1 MSPRLNTKENIM
13 ENEDHRSLGRRLRLF
28 DTVPVIGAG
37 LPIWLPDG
45 AVIRGELERMAAEI
59 AERTGCVRVH
69 TPVLAKRALFEQ
81 SGHWDKFA
89 EDMFPAMKV
98 GEDELVLRPANC
110 PSHVQVYAAE
120 AHSWRDLP
128 VRLIES
134 ASMFRSELSGVLGG
148 LSRVRQISL
157 DDAHVFCMPVQV
169 VDEVVLALDAIADA
183 YAVLGIDV
191 DHYRLSGR
199 GQAGAGSDED
209 WDASEADLRAALDR
223 RGIPYVHVPGEGAFY
238 GPKIDVQ
245 VRDAAGREE
254 TLSTVQV
261 DRVLPERFGLV
272 YVGSDGA
279 KHRPVMVHRGLLSSM
294 ERLVALL
301 IERYQGR
308 FPTWLSPVQVAL
320 VPMDPRRH
328 ADAAELVQARMS
340 AAGIRVRVLDRGSL
354 GSRIARAHALQA
366 PYIAVLGD
374 REAADGTLTVDARA
388 VPVHDLIA
396 AIRDEIDS
404 RAQRPVI
411 LGEGV
416 SGAA

>member
-1 MSPRLNTKENIM
+1 M

-45 AVIRGELERMAAEI
+45 AVIRGELERLASEI
-59 AERTGCVRVH
+59 AERTGCVRIH

-110 PSHVQVYAAE
+110 PSHVQVYASDAR
-120 AHSWRDLP
+120 SWRDLP
-128 VRLIES
+128 LRFVES

-157 DDAHVFCMPVQV
+157 DDAHVFCTEEQV
-169 VDEVVLALDAIADA
+169 VEEVVQALEAILEA
-183 YAVLGIDV
+183 YRVLGIPV
-191 DHYRLSGR
+191 DHFRLSGR
-199 GQAGAGSDED
+199 GESSAGSEED
-209 WDASEADLRAALDR
+209 WDASEDDLRGALDR
-223 RGIPYVHVPGEGAFY
+223 LALPYEHVLGEGAFY

-261 DRVLPERFGLV
+261 DRVLPERFRLA
-272 YVGSDGA
+272 YVGADGRR
-279 KHRPVMVHRGLLSSM
+279 HRPVMIHRGLLSSM

-301 IERYQGR
+301 IEQYQGR
-308 FPTWLSPVQVAL
+308 FPTWLAPVQVGL
-320 VPMDPRRH
+320 VPVDPRHH
-328 ADAAELVQARMS
+328 AEAVGLLRVRLES
-340 AAGIRVRVLDRGSL
+340 AGVRVRVLDRGSL
-354 GSRIARAHALQA
+354 ASRISRSHALPA
-366 PYIAVLGD
+366 AHTAVIGAREAAAGTVALGD
-374 REAADGTLTVDARA
+374 REI
-388 VPVHDLIA
+388 PVEDFLSRVQEEIVG
-396 AIRDEIDS
+396 RLPRVMGSGDET
-404 RAQRPVI
+404 
-411 LGEGV
+411 
-416 SGAA
+416 GAA

>member
-1 MSPRLNTKENIM
+1 M

-59 AERTGCVRVH
+59 AERTGCMRIH

-89 EDMFPAMKV
+89 EDMFPAMRV
-98 GEDELVLRPANC
+98 GDEELVLRPANC
-110 PSHVQVYAAE
+110 PSHVQVYAAH

-157 DDAHVFCMPVQV
+157 DDAHVFCMPDQV
-169 VDEVVLALDAIADA
+169 VDEVVLALEAITTA
-183 YAVLGIDV
+183 YGVLGIEI

-199 GQAGAGSDED
+199 GDSSVGSDEE
-209 WDASEADLRAALDR
+209 WAASEADLQAALEQC
-223 RGIPYVHVPGEGAFY
+223 GIPYVPVPGEGAFY
-238 GPKIDVQ
+238 GPKIDIQ

-261 DRVLPERFGLV
+261 DRVLPERFGLA
-272 YVGSDGA
+272 YIGADGA

-301 IERYQGR
+301 IEQYQGH

-328 ADAAELVQARMS
+328 ADAAELVRARMS
-340 AAGIRVRVLDRGSL
+340 ATGIRVRVLDRGSL
-354 GSRIARAHALQA
+354 GSRIARAHALAA

-374 REAADGTLTVDARA
+374 REAADGTLSVDARA
-388 VPVHDLIA
+388 VPVAELIA
-396 AIRDEIDS
+396 AIREDIES

-411 LGEGV
+411 LGDGV
-416 SGAA
+416 LGAA